1 MSCKRYELWA
11 GLYVGGDLD
20 GSRARKLEQH
30 LADCAECRELVEGLG
45 ETRAAIEGLRDE
57 SLDGSVLQDFR
68 ERILETIEADADSA
82 GAPAWWYWGLAGS
95 LAMLLMA
102 LTVWFFIPR
111 TIESPGQVAEEAPL
125 TEAPATIPPRET
137 STSLP
142 VEPTVERREPPTKHA
157 VMGETEKPAVE
168 PSFPETEEG
177 DRHTDVVVVKL
188 LTDNPD
194 IVIYWLVESN
204 GG

>member
-1 MSCKRYELWA
+1 MSCKRYEHWA

-20 GSRARKLEQH
+20 GSRARKLERH

-68 ERILETIEADADSA
+68 KRIFETIEADAGSA

-95 LAMLLMA
+95 LAMLLIA
-102 LTVWFFIPR
+102 LTGWFFIPR
-111 TIESPGQVAEEAPL
+111 TIESPRQVAEEAPPA
-125 TEAPATIPPRET
+125 EVPATIPPRET
-137 STSLP
+137 TTSLP
-142 VEPTVERREPPTKHA
+142 AEPTVEKHEPPTKYA
-157 VMGETEKPAVE
+157 VMDETDSPTVE
-168 PSFPETEEG
+168 PSFPETDEG
-177 DRHTDVVVVKL
+177 PRDADVVVVKL